1 MRQAAVRSFKLTRA
15 IKRTLGGILFGLL
28 VALILFPAIAVFFW
42 MLTSSL
48 KREVDIYVTP
58 PQLLFF
64 QATLRNYIEALST
77 TPFARFALNST
88 IVALSSSL
96 IGLILGVPAAYSIA
110 RYRQG
115 WLGLVLLTAR
125 LMPGVG
131 YLIPLFVLFF
141 TLRMVG
147 TYQALI
153 LAHLVVTFPLTV
165 YIMIGFFEDL
175 PSELLDA
182 ALIDGCGK
190 FATFFRIAVPLTSPG
205 LVVAAILAVIFS
217 WNDFKMALILSNGS
231 TRTLPVAVF
240 NFVHEAS
247 LDWGA
252 MMAYSTIITI
262 PVLLLTLFVQ
272 RHIVTGLTMGSVK

>member
-1 MRQAAVRSFKLTRA
+1 MTHTATQSIRLGRVLR
-15 IKRTLGGILFGLL
+15 RTIESIGFALM
-28 VALILFPAIAVFFW
+28 VALILFPAVAVFFW

-64 QATLRNYIEALST
+64 EATLRNYAQALSM
-77 TPFARFALNST
+77 TPFDRYFVNST
-88 IVALSSSL
+88 IVALGSSL
-96 IGLILGVPAAYSIA
+96 IGLLIGVPAAYSIA

-131 YLIPLFVLFF
+131 YLIPLFVLFL

-147 TYQALI
+147 SYQALI

-165 YIMIGFFEDL
+165 YIMVGFFEDL
-175 PSELLDA
+175 PVELLDA

-190 FATFFRIAVPLTSPG
+190 FSTFLRIALPLTSPG
-205 LVVAAILAVIFS
+205 LVVAAILAFIFS

-252 MMAYSTIITI
+252 MMAYATIITV

-272 RHIVTGLTMGSVK
+272 RHIVTGLTMGGVK